1 MILPN
6 FFVAPLPSGVAPQDA
21 FMNAALNVPPNV
33 SPNMAI
39 TNWSSAPITDWPAT
53 PTSFQKREGL
63 ASLSKRCPL
72 INDNVLLIAL
82 EEHNFFV
89 DDAADLLLGVGI
101 DDARSPILLEVF
113 PQLPCHVI

>member
-21 FMNAALNVPPNV
+21 FMNAALNVRPNV

-53 PTSFQKREGL
+53 PTSFQRQEAL
-63 ASLSKRCPL
+63 AKLSKRCPHINEDVL
-72 INDNVLLIAL
+72 IITL
-82 EEHNFFV
+82 EEHNFV
-89 DDAADLLLGVGI
+89 VEDASNLLLGVDM
-101 DDARSPILLEVF
+101 DDALTAFLVKVF
-113 PQLPCHVI
+113 P